1 MKKDG
6 HKLRSIQHSLRGLDN
21 CRCDTM
27 RIKSMGLSNVK
38 KVYKPVL
45 HGVGWPRDVK
55 RIALK
60 IDKTKKLEFRPA

>member
-1 MKKDG
+1 
-6 HKLRSIQHSLRGLDN
+6 
-21 CRCDTM
+21 M

-45 HGVGWPRDVK
+45 HGVGRPRDVK

-60 IDKTKKLEFRPA
+60 IDKTKKLGFRPA

>member
-1 MKKDG
+1 
-6 HKLRSIQHSLRGLDN
+6 
-21 CRCDTM
+21 M